1 MAAWT
6 AVRGGVGGSGG
17 VGEEDSGSEPEAV
30 GLALFSPQPPHAAA
44 KPVHVGGPEK
54 TRSSELGLG
63 RSDQVYRQSRMEMVT
78 AVGN

>member
-17 VGEEDSGSEPEAV
+17 VGEVYSEPEAE
-30 GLALFSPQPPHAAA
+30 GLELFSPQPPHAAA

-54 TRSSELGLG
+54 TRSSEPGLG
-63 RSDQVYRQSRMEMVT
+63 RSDQVYRQSGMEMAI